1 MRLLAVVQI
10 ALLLVVVSSDKSLD
24 AIDLRAFADRIWFT
38 PGPGTLDMQRLFEAP
53 GEWPR
58 ARAAIQVFKFYQ
70 QHTEPAASIV
80 GPNTYDALARS
91 GAFVKVTRDWK
102 KRIALEAGSV
112 KDFYCTPDSSGMEAS
127 IAATQR
133 SIAAIRSAGGLLTY
147 LAMDEP
153 FLAGQAARCGGPS
166 FAPTASR
173 LRTYMTAIR
182 RTNPEVRIGLIE
194 AYPFFTPTQFG
205 EMLALMKA
213 EGVPAAFVHADVY
226 LPALRKGRDDLGSD
240 LIRLA
245 EIAAAYRIPY
255 GLIIWGENG
264 NADALYSA
272 DARRLATAIHRTFRD
287 WRVMPDHLI
296 FQSWAES
303 STGLRITPSNLPE
316 SRPDTH
322 TFLVNDLYQQLRFA
336 RVPR

>member
-1 MRLLAVVQI
+1 MRHFAVAV
-10 ALLLVVVSSDKSLD
+10 ALLLL
-24 AIDLRAFADRIWFT
+24 ALTPRQPLGATDLRAFSDRIWFT
-38 PGPGTLDMQRLFEAP
+38 PGPGTLDMRRLFEVP
-53 GEWPR
+53 DEWPR
-58 ARAAIQVFKFYQ
+58 AREAVQVFQFYQ

-91 GAFVKVTRDWK
+91 GAFSRVTRDWK
-102 KRIALEAGSV
+102 KRLALEAGSV
-112 KDFYCTPDSSGMEAS
+112 KDFYCTTDSSGMDAS

-133 SIAAIRSAGGLLTY
+133 SIDAIRAAGGLLTY

-153 FLAGQAARCGGPS
+153 FLAGRATRCGGPS
-166 FAPTASR
+166 FAPTANR
-173 LRTYMTAIR
+173 LRTYMTAVR
-182 RTNPEVRIGLIE
+182 RSNPEVRIGLIE
-194 AYPFFTPTQFG
+194 AYPFFAPAEFE
-205 EMLALMKA
+205 EMLALMNQQ
-213 EGVPAAFVHADVY
+213 GVPASFLHIDID
-226 LPALRKGRDDLGSD
+226 LPALRVGRDELGRD
-240 LIRLA
+240 LIRLS
-245 EIAAAYRIPY
+245 EIAATYKIPY

-264 NADALYSA
+264 NADALYAA

-287 WRVMPDHLI
+287 WSVMPDHLV

-322 TFLVNDLYQQLRFA
+322 TFLLNELYQQLRFT

>member
-1 MRLLAVVQI
+1 MRQFAAVV
-10 ALLLVVVSSDKSLD
+10 ALLLVAMTARQPLV
-24 AIDLRAFADRIWFT
+24 AIDLRAFHDRIWFT
-38 PGPGTLDMQRLFEAP
+38 PGPGTLDMRRLFEVP
-53 GEWPR
+53 DEWPR
-58 ARAAIQVFKFYQ
+58 AREAIQVFKFYQ

-80 GPNTYDALARS
+80 GPNTYDALVHS
-91 GAFVKVTRDWK
+91 NAFSKVTRDWK
-102 KRIALEAGSV
+102 KRLALEAGSV
-112 KDFYCTPDSSGMEAS
+112 KDFYCTADASGMDAS

-133 SIAAIRSAGGLLTY
+133 SIDAIRAAGGLLTY

-153 FLAGQAARCGGPS
+153 FLAGQASRCGGPS

-182 RTNPEVRIGLIE
+182 KKNPEVRIGLIE
-194 AYPFFTPTQFG
+194 AYPFFTPAQFD
-205 EMLALMKA
+205 EMLALMK
-213 EGVPAAFVHADVY
+213 EQGVPASFVHADVY
-226 LPALRKGRDDLGSD
+226 LPALRKGRDNLGAD
-240 LIRLA
+240 LIRLSQ
-245 EIAAAYRIPY
+245 IAAAHRIPY

-264 NADALYSA
+264 NADALYA
-272 DARRLATAIHRTFRD
+272 EDARRLATAIHRTFRD
-287 WRVMPDHLI
+287 WAVMPDHLI

-322 TFLVNDLYQQLRFA
+322 TFLLNDLYRQLRFT

>member
-1 MRLLAVVQI
+1 MRALAAVS
-10 ALLLVVVSSDKSLD
+10 ALLLLTVFPAASLD
-24 AIDLRAFADRIWFT
+24 AVDRRAFTDRVWFT
-38 PGPGTLDMQRLFEAP
+38 PGPGTIDMRRMFEVP
-53 GEWPR
+53 EEWPR
-58 ARAAIQVFKFYQ
+58 ARETIQVFKFYQ

-80 GPNTYDALARS
+80 GPNTYDALVRS
-91 GAFVKVTRDWK
+91 NAFSRITRDWK

-112 KDFYCTPDSSGMEAS
+112 KDFYCTPDSSGMDAS

-133 SIAAIRSAGGLLTY
+133 SIDAIRAAGGTLTY

-153 FLAGQAARCGGPS
+153 FIAGQAGRCGGPS
-166 FAPTASR
+166 FGPTADR
-173 LRTYMTAIR
+173 LRTYMTAVR
-182 RTNPEVRIGLIE
+182 QKNPEVRIGLIE
-194 AYPFFTPTQFG
+194 AYPFFTPAQF
-205 EMLALMKA
+205 EQMLALMQDR
-213 EGVPAAFVHADVY
+213 GVPAAFLHADVY
-226 LPALRKGRDDLGSD
+226 LPALRTGRDELGRD

-245 EIAAAYRIPY
+245 NRAESYKIPY

-264 NADALYSA
+264 NADALYA
-272 DARRLATAIHRTFRD
+272 QDARRLATAIHRTFRS
-287 WRVMPDHLI
+287 WSVMPDHLI

-322 TFLVNDLYQQLRFA
+322 TFLLNDMYQQLRFS